1 MELRQISPQEIL
13 LLLLLLLLVD
23 ILFHA
28 CRLFFWKIEPQ
39 RVAIKSLYKYFAM
52 KNFSLITV
60 PLSQHMMLYDFLK
73 FSKIKVIDYP
83 LPLASFLVTSSH
95 AIESLPVFIMQCLH
109 IAKTVFS
116 NGCYFL
122 YPEASRESMRVNA
135 EFNARI

>member
-13 LLLLLLLLVD
+13 LLLLLLRVD
-23 ILFHA
+23 ILFQP

-60 PLSQHMMLYDFLK
+60 PFLSQHIMLYDFLK
-73 FSKIKVIDYP
+73 FSKIKVIDCP
-83 LPLASFLVTSSH
+83 LHLASFLVTLSH

-122 YPEASRESMRVNA
+122 CPEASRESMRVNS
-135 EFNARI
+135 EFNAKM